1 LQLWYN
7 QSRRKGR
14 SRDFFHSKEV
24 KMDFGKSFVFMF
36 QDPRWFRKLLIGT
49 LLVLAAILFSWL
61 LVGLIPLIIVLGWA
75 QVTLRNVL
83 DGQEHPMPEWQE
95 WGDFLVRGLKLGV
108 AMLIWLLPIFILI
121 VPMILGSS
129 LLGNQGNSGAAGAG
143 GGVLIACSSCLM
155 LLWGIFVALISPAI
169 YVRLAAFDRFSAAFE
184 VGELWAFTT
193 GNIGNVILALLLLL
207 LVSWI
212 AVPII
217 GFIGVLLCVIGLLI
231 TIPFASL
238 WQTLVTAHLYGQI
251 GAYGNRPVRTPVP
264 APIPSLPGGYGEEL
278 APVETPVTE
287 ETPAAPI
294 EEAAPV
300 EGLTVP
306 EEPAAPVVE
315 PPSVEVPAPET
326 PAVPEPPAEPP
337 TPEETQ

>member
-1 LQLWYN
+1 
-7 QSRRKGR
+7 
-14 SRDFFHSKEV
+14 
-24 KMDFGKSFVFMF
+24 MDFGKSFVFMF
-36 QDPRWFRKLLIGT
+36 QDPHWFRKVLIGT
-49 LLVLAAILFSWL
+49 LLILAAILFSWIL
-61 LVGLIPLIIVLGWA
+61 IGLVALILVLGYA

-83 DGQEHPMPEWQE
+83 DGQEHPMPEWGD
-95 WGDFLVRGLKLGV
+95 WGDFLVRGLKLVV

-121 VPMILGSS
+121 VPMMLGSS
-129 LLGNQGNSGAAGAG
+129 LLGNQINSGAAGAG

-184 VGELWAFTT
+184 VGELWSFTT

-217 GFIGVLLCVIGLLI
+217 GFVGVLLCVVGLLI
-231 TIPFASL
+231 TVPFASL

-264 APIPSLPGGYGEEL
+264 EPVPSLPSGYNEEPSPL
-278 APVETPVTE
+278 EAPLAAEAPVT
-287 ETPAAPI
+287 PI

-300 EGLTVP
+300 EGLTIP
-306 EEPAAPVVE
+306 EEPTAPIVE
-315 PPSVEVPAPET
+315 APSVDVPAPET
-326 PAVPEPPAEPP
+326 PAAPEPP
-337 TPEETQ
+337 TPEETK

>member
-1 LQLWYN
+1 M
-7 QSRRKGR
+7 RR
-14 SRDFFHSKEV
+14 SRDFFHPKEE

-49 LLVLAAILFSWL
+49 LLLLAGILFSWIL
-61 LVGLIPLIIVLGWA
+61 IGLVALIIVLGYA

-83 DGQEHPMPEWQE
+83 EGQEHPMPEWQD
-95 WGDFLVRGLKLGV
+95 WGDFIVRGFKLFI

-121 VPMILGSS
+121 IPLVFGSA
-129 LLGNQGNSGAAGAG
+129 LINQQNNANAA
-143 GGVLIACSSCLM
+143 GGVLIACASCVM
-155 LLWGIFVALISPAI
+155 LLWGIFIALLSPAI

-184 VGELWAFTT
+184 VGELWGFTSA
-193 GNIGNVILALLLLL
+193 NIGNVILVLFLLL

-217 GFIGVLLCVIGLLI
+217 GLIGVVLCVIGMLI
-231 TIPFASL
+231 TVPFASL
-238 WQTLVTAHLYGQI
+238 WQTLITAHLYGQI

-264 APIPSLPGGYGEEL
+264 APVPSPSSEYYPETT
-278 APVETPVTE
+278 PVETPVV
-287 ETPAAPI
+287 AV

-306 EEPAAPVVE
+306 EESLVPVSEVLPVE
-315 PPSVEVPAPET
+315 APAPEA
-326 PAVPEPPAEPP
+326 PAVPEPPLEPP
-337 TPEETQ
+337 VSEEPQ